1 MASGAMTTGAMTT
14 GAMTTGAMTAA
25 NNGAMTRPRDA
36 PTTLARQTEHE
47 TLALCE
53 SVMRRALAKGA
64 AQAEVWG
71 EHAVSTNASL
81 EQNELKGAATA
92 EHAAFGV
99 RVIVGA
105 GANARVGFCYVNRK
119 DDASLDEAI
128 DDALAIA
135 RASGADVGNDLVE
148 PRPVR
153 AVGGL
158 YDSRVVAL
166 SADDAVG
173 LAARMLSAA
182 RDIDARVS
190 IDSGYVAVAHG
201 TVAIATSKG
210 IRLADTDSSVMWGL
224 FGMAV
229 DGDDVGSFENV
240 SEAVRD
246 FACID
251 VEKSGREFAQRA
263 LSLLR
268 PRAGTTSVGPA
279 IFSPEA
285 FEEIFLGALSS
296 GIDGDA
302 VRKGKSRLKDKLGAR
317 IAARGFTLV
326 DDGTIAGGNGSAPF
340 DREGLPHR
348 RTVIV
353 GDGVLHHFIYDGRT
367 AKRAGRPPTGHAS
380 GSARNLPG
388 IGLTNVR
395 LAPGTLSDDEL
406 LRTLGKGLLVGRFS
420 GNVDEVSGDFSGV
433 AKASFA
439 VKNGR
444 KAYPVQETLIAGN
457 VFDLLPRVV
466 ERGATLQRLV
476 AVDCPHV
483 LVDGLK
489 VTANG

>member
-1 MASGAMTTGAMTT
+1 MTTTSTIPSATT
-14 GAMTTGAMTAA
+14 THLAT
-25 NNGAMTRPRDA
+25 GAMTRPHDA
-36 PTTLARQTEHE
+36 TTTDAHRIEQD
-47 TLALCE
+47 TLDVCE

-64 AQAEVWG
+64 SQAEVWG

-99 RVIVGA
+99 RVIVGT
-105 GANARVGFCYVNRK
+105 GHNARVGFCYVNRK
-119 DDASLDEAI
+119 DTASLDEAI

-135 RASGADVGNDLVE
+135 RASGPDIGNDLVD

-153 AVGGL
+153 AIGGL
-158 YDSRVVAL
+158 LDNRVVAL

-173 LAARMLSAA
+173 LAARMLAAA
-182 RDIDARVS
+182 RDVDARVS
-190 IDSGYVAVAHG
+190 IDSGYVAAAHG

-229 DGDDVGSFENV
+229 DGDDVGSFESV

-246 FACID
+246 FDEID
-251 VEKSGREFAQRA
+251 VDKSGREFGQRA
-263 LSLLR
+263 LALLK
-268 PRAGTTSVGPA
+268 PRAGTTATGPA

-285 FEEIFLGALSS
+285 FEEIFLGALSA

-326 DDGTIAGGNGSAPF
+326 DDGTLPGGNGSAPF

-348 RTVIV
+348 RTVLV

-380 GSARNLPG
+380 GSARTLPG

-395 LAPGTLSDDEL
+395 LAPGTLSDDAL
-406 LRTLGKGLLVGRFS
+406 LRALGNGLLVGRFS

-439 VKNGR
+439 IKNGR

-457 VFDLLPRVV
+457 VFDLLPRIV

>member
-1 MASGAMTTGAMTT
+1 MTTTT
-14 GAMTTGAMTAA
+14 TFSGPL
-25 NNGAMTRPRDA
+25 TRASDA
-36 PTTLARQTEHE
+36 PTMLARQTEQE
-47 TLALCE
+47 TLDVCE
-53 SVMRRALAKGA
+53 TVMRRAQKKGA
-64 AQAEVWG
+64 AQVEVWG

-81 EQNELKGAATA
+81 EQNEVKGAATA
-92 EHAAFGV
+92 EHAAFGI

-105 GANARVGFCYVNRK
+105 GADARVGFCYVNRK
-119 DDASLDEAI
+119 DSASLDEAI

-135 RASGADVGNDLVE
+135 RAAGPDLGNDLVE

-153 AVGGL
+153 AIGGL
-158 YDSRVVAL
+158 FDRRVVAL

-173 LAARMLSAA
+173 LAARMLHAA
-182 RDIDARVS
+182 RDVDSRVS

-246 FACID
+246 FAAID

-263 LSLLR
+263 RALLR
-268 PRAGTTSVGPA
+268 PRAGRSFVGPA
-279 IFSPEA
+279 IFAPEA
-285 FEEIFLGALSS
+285 FDEIFLSALSAS
-296 GIDGDA
+296 VDGDA
-302 VRKGKSRLKDKLGAR
+302 VRKGKSRLKDRLGTR

-326 DDGTIAGGNGSAPF
+326 DDGTLPGGNGSAPF

-348 RTVIV
+348 RTVLV
-353 GDGVLHHFIYDGRT
+353 GDGVLHHFVYDGRT
-367 AKRAGRPPTGHAS
+367 AKRAGRPPTGHAQ
-380 GSARNLPG
+380 GSARSLPG

-395 LAPGTLSDDEL
+395 LAPGTLSDDAL
-406 LRTLGKGLLVGRFS
+406 LGALGQGLVVGRFS

-444 KAYPVQETLIAGN
+444 KTHPVQETLIAGN
-457 VFDLLPRVV
+457 VFELLPRVV
-466 ERGATLQRLV
+466 ERGSTLHRLV
-476 AVDCPHV
+476 AVDCPAV

-489 VTANG
+489 VTAGA

>member
-1 MASGAMTTGAMTT
+1 MTISWPGNTGAL
-14 GAMTTGAMTAA
+14 
-25 NNGAMTRPRDA
+25 TRPRDA
-36 PTTLARQTEHE
+36 PTTLAQRTEQD
-47 TLALCE
+47 TLDVCE
-53 SVMRRALAKGA
+53 SVMRRALGKGA
-64 AQAEVWG
+64 SQAEVWG

-99 RVIVGA
+99 RVIVGT
-105 GANARVGFCYVNRK
+105 GHDARVGFCYVNRK
-119 DDASLDEAI
+119 DPASLDEAI

-135 RASGADVGNDLVE
+135 RASGPDVGNDLVD

-153 AVGGL
+153 PVGGL
-158 YDSRVVAL
+158 FDSRVVAL

-173 LAARMLSAA
+173 LAARMLAAA
-182 RDIDARVS
+182 RDVDARVS
-190 IDSGYVAVAHG
+190 IDSGYVAIAHG
-201 TVAIATSKG
+201 TVAVATSRG

-246 FACID
+246 FGAID
-251 VEKSGREFAQRA
+251 VEKSGREFARRA
-263 LSLLR
+263 VSLLR
-268 PRAGTTSVGPA
+268 PRAGTTAVGPA
-279 IFSPEA
+279 IFAPEA
-285 FEEIFLGALSS
+285 FDEIFLSALSAS
-296 GIDGDA
+296 IDGDA

-317 IAARGFTLV
+317 IAARGFTLI
-326 DDGTIAGGNGSAPF
+326 DDGTLPGGNGSAPF

-348 RTVIV
+348 RTVLV
-353 GDGVLHHFIYDGRT
+353 GDGVLHHFVYDGRT

-380 GSARNLPG
+380 GSARTLPG

-395 LAPGTLSDDEL
+395 LAPGTLSDDAL
-406 LRTLGKGLLVGRFS
+406 LRTLGSGLLVGRFS

-439 VKNGR
+439 VRNGR

-457 VFDLLPRVV
+457 VFDMLPRVL

-476 AVDCPHV
+476 AIDCPHV
-483 LVDGLK
+483 LVDGVK
-489 VTANG
+489 VTASS